1 MIRYQSQYITIP
13 AGSGSVSETILEMYR
28 DMPSLTGI
36 AVTTLGDPARE
47 VASLAFADRVK
58 DLADPVPVHFYKTP
72 YTYWLPVHTEAA
84 GNNLT
89 IRKISDNVQRDIT
102 LMVTLQ
108 LSDEK
113 VKPAKPFRFFH
124 KRLQPGQIEAGSIYR
139 SELVNLPTEFKYVSG
154 MWVSVREAKGGT
166 PSGVLKPVDLM
177 LSAHDIT
184 GMPKLD
190 FVPVDLLY
198 RDGAGY
204 NHNRRFYPVNFNGGG
219 SIYFELKTQGG
230 LPETII
236 DIVLLMSDHKLK
248 L

>member
-1 MIRYQSQYITIP
+1 MIRYQTQMITIP
-13 AGSGSVSETILEMYR
+13 AGSGSVSEDVMEMYR

-36 AVTTLGDPARE
+36 GVVALGHPDGE

-89 IRKISDNVQRDIT
+89 IRKISDNVSRD
-102 LMVTLQ
+102 LNVLVTLQ
-108 LSDEK
+108 LSDEEI
-113 VKPAKPFRFFH
+113 KPAKPFRFFS
-124 KRLQPGQIEAGSIYR
+124 KRLEPGSMSAGSIYR
-139 SELVNLPTEFKYVSG
+139 SGLVNLPTEFKYVSG
-154 MWVSVREAKGGT
+154 MWVTVRIAKGGT
-166 PSGVLKPVDLM
+166 PAGVIRPVDLLM
-177 LSAHDIT
+177 SVHDIT

-190 FVPVDLLY
+190 YVPVDLLY

-204 NHNRRFYPVNFNGGG
+204 NQNRRFYPVNFNGGG
-219 SIYFELKTQGG
+219 SVYFELKTYGG
-230 LPETII
+230 LPESIV
-236 DIVLLMSDHKLK
+236 DVVLLMSDDKLK